1 MNQISQTTR
10 ITEFFYNLN
19 ENTNGIIDK
28 IEFLPIQINNN
39 TFVCGMRLLS
49 SSYAELH
56 VKILRTFNKNIIQRE
71 EMMIMT
77 PESESWVGTNNF
89 SEDTLKLV
97 LNDAIEQVDKI
108 TEYHI
113 LLTKL
118 YEENKNYPNI
128 QVTLFPT
135 KRTAY
140 KEIMKIKREYN
151 KFLCTYKVLD
161 KFGRL
166 QTLKTYKNLT
176 NNENKH
182 NITLTNTSTTTQQQ
196 KNYMTDMELVT
207 CNINDINI

>member
-1 MNQISQTTR
+1 MNQLSQTTR

-19 ENTNGIIDK
+19 ENIHGIIDK

-49 SSYAELH
+49 SSYTELH
-56 VKILRTFNKNIIQRE
+56 VKILRTSNRSDIHRE
-71 EMMIMT
+71 ELMIMT

-97 LNDAIEQVDKI
+97 LNDAIEQVDKL

-118 YEENKNYPNI
+118 YEDNKNYPNI
-128 QVTLFPT
+128 EIILFPT

-140 KEIMKIKREYN
+140 KEIMRIKRQYN

-176 NNENKH
+176 NVENKH
-182 NITLTNTSTTTQQQ
+182 NITLTNTSTTQQQ
-196 KNYMTDMELVT
+196 IYMTDMELVT